1 LEFYM
6 VQPINTILY
15 ESTSRDIGILYESTN
30 WNTEIQCEPAN

>member
-1 LEFYM
+1 LELYM

-30 WNTEIQCEPAN
+30 WNTGILYGPAN